1 MTDTTQDPRDA
12 KVAELQAK
20 LTEAER
26 LNNVAL
32 DAMKNASKYPEYDS
46 RHDEYRHCCCNAKSN
61 KPHLE
66 TCYINNAIK
75 EIEGAMPTR
84 HRREQAMSD
93 LIKNLRDLANHKNHD
108 LTLADE
114 AADRISELKAEVK
127 ALDGLTDRQ
136 FVRISNLIHE
146 VARLTTHIR
155 AIADYH
161 DGLKY
166 SLLDG
171 VGSLAWKLHHTER
184 RDFALKVFDV

>member
-1 MTDTTQDPRDA
+1 
-12 KVAELQAK
+12 
-20 LTEAER
+20 
-26 LNNVAL
+26 
-32 DAMKNASKYPEYDS
+32 
-46 RHDEYRHCCCNAKSN
+46 
-61 KPHLE
+61 
-66 TCYINNAIK
+66 
-75 EIEGAMPTR
+75 
-84 HRREQAMSD
+84 MSD

-155 AIADYH
+155 AIAEH
-161 DGLKY
+161 HQGKY
-166 SLLDG
+166 ES
-171 VGSLAWKLHHTER
+171 SRYREFPECENIMMQMHTER

>member
-1 MTDTTQDPRDA
+1 
-12 KVAELQAK
+12 
-20 LTEAER
+20 
-26 LNNVAL
+26 
-32 DAMKNASKYPEYDS
+32 
-46 RHDEYRHCCCNAKSN
+46 
-61 KPHLE
+61 
-66 TCYINNAIK
+66 
-75 EIEGAMPTR
+75 
-84 HRREQAMSD
+84 MSD

-155 AIADYH
+155 AIAEH
-161 DGLKY
+161 HQELAHTPLAQGLWPDAY
-166 SLLDG
+166 
-171 VGSLAWKLHHTER
+171 HTER